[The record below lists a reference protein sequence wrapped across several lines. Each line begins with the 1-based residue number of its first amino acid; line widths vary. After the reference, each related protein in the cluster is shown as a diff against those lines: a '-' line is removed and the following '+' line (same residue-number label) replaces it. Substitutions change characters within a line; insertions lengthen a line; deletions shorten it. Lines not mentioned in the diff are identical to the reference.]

1 MNNRILYCDDSFAIV
16 NKIAGEVCSFEDG
29 KENDEFYLPT
39 VFKNLI
45 SERLGYTP
53 EIIECV
59 NRIDKPVSGIV
70 ILALSKD
77 ANKELSLQ
85 LKFHKIQ
92 KKYFAIV
99 EGCFKAFPK
108 EKESCLLHDILFF
121 NKKNQKSYILNKNKV
136 NKEDGKDAKLLYRVV
151 GCGERYSF
159 LEIQLLT
166 GRTHQIRCQLANN
179 KMPIKGDLKY
189 GAKRSEKNGGI
200 RLHAGFISLF
210 HPKTKEKMD
219 FYADFPYED
228 NLWAAFHEN
237 IKEMYE

>member
-1 MNNRILYCDDSFAIV
+1 M
-16 NKIAGEVCSFEDG
+16 
-29 KENDEFYLPT
+29 
-39 VFKNLI
+39 
-45 SERLGYTP
+45 
-53 EIIECV
+53 
-59 NRIDKPVSGIV
+59 
-70 ILALSKD
+70 
-77 ANKELSLQ
+77 
-85 LKFHKIQ
+85 
-92 KKYFAIV
+92 
-99 EGCFKAFPK
+99 
-108 EKESCLLHDILFF
+108 
-121 NKKNQKSYILNKNKV
+121 

-219 FYADFPYED
+219 FNADFPYED
-228 NLWAAFHEN
+228 NLWADFHEN